1 MPASDAGASTAH
13 RIRSVLAIRPFRRLW
28 AVTALCATGDWL
40 SLLALSALATQLTSG
55 YQAQSFALGGVV
67 ATKLLP
73 AMLLGPLAG
82 AIADKLDRRRV
93 MVVCDV
99 LRFALFLSIPFVGTL
114 WWLFAATFLIEVC
127 ALFWIPA
134 KDASIPNLLKRP
146 HQIETAN
153 QLGLVMTYG
162 VAVIVAAGL
171 FSLLSQVDD
180 LLGATF
186 VTNAVSTAHVAL
198 VINGLA
204 YLACAVVVGFRI
216 PEISGRRGGGP
227 RNLQPGL
234 LAMLRDGFAFIGGT
248 PLVRGLVIGI
258 LGAFAA
264 GGAVIACA
272 KLYATSLGGGDGAYG
287 MLFVSVFVGLG
298 VGMAFAPQVARRM
311 PHNRLFGVAIVAA
324 GLAMIPAAL
333 AVHLFAAM
341 ATAALVGALAGV
353 AFLTGLT
360 IIGLQVDDAVRGRTI
375 SFVQS
380 IVRIDLFAS
389 MALVPVL
396 VGLVQPRQ
404 IVVFGQVFTIDGT
417 RTVLFGA
424 GLIAAAVGV
433 LAYRQ
438 MDDRRA
444 ESILTDLRVALSRRR
459 RGIGGLLI
467 AVEGNS
473 RADTA
478 EQAGRL
484 ADWLRGQGREVL
496 LTGVSPM
503 DEQRLRTVLDS
514 AGLTG
519 ERARALVA
527 AALRAEVIEHQVR
540 PALAAGT
547 VVVMERYVDSP
558 LAHLGAEAGVS
569 TSELEGLVDWATG
582 RLRPDITVLLDRN
595 PDGMSSAAAQRGL
608 PDLEHNWKVKKILTE
623 IAAANPDRYVVV
635 DADDTPENVAARIEH
650 ALDDLLPRSRPSVWP
665 ATERPPQPVNT
676 PSDGSPMSSSAPPMS
691 TDLSAD
697 SRGPSGSES
706 REHSG
711 SGAETK

>member
-1 MPASDAGASTAH
+1 M
-13 RIRSVLAIRPFRRLW
+13 LAIRPFRRLW
-28 AVTALCATGDWL
+28 AVTALCAIGDWL
-40 SLLALSALATQLTSG
+40 SLLALSALATQLTEG

-99 LRFALFLSIPFVGTL
+99 LRCGLFLSIPFVGTL
-114 WWLFAATFLIEVC
+114 WWLFLATFMIEIC

-134 KDASIPNLLKRP
+134 KDASIPNLLRRP
-146 HQIETAN
+146 DQVETAN

-162 VAVIVAAGL
+162 VAVILAAGL
-171 FSLLSQVDD
+171 FSFLSQIDEV
-180 LLGATF
+180 LGKKL
-186 VTNAVSTAHVAL
+186 VPDAVSTAHVAL

-204 YLACAVVVGFRI
+204 YLACAIVVGFRI
-216 PEISGRRGGGP
+216 REISGRRGKSSG
-227 RNLQPGL
+227 RNVQPGL
-234 LAMLRDGFAFIGGT
+234 LAMLRDGFAFVGGT

-287 MLFVSVFVGLG
+287 MLFVSVFVGLAA
-298 VGMAFAPQVARRM
+298 GMAVAPQLARRM
-311 PHNRLFGVAIVAA
+311 PRNRLFGVAIVAA
-324 GLAMIPAAL
+324 GLTMVPIAL
-333 AVHLFAAM
+333 AVHLFVAI
-341 ATAALVGALAGV
+341 ATTALVGALAGV

-360 IIGLQVDDAVRGRTI
+360 IIGTQVDDAIRGRTI

-380 IVRIDLFAS
+380 IVRVDLLAS

-396 VGLVQPRQ
+396 VGLVQPRLV
-404 IVVFGQVFTIDGT
+404 IVFGQAFTIDGT

-424 GLIAAAVGV
+424 GLVAAVVGV

-459 RGIGGLLI
+459 RATGGLLI
-467 AVEGNS
+467 AVEGNN

-478 EQAGRL
+478 DQAGRL
-484 ADWLRGQGREVL
+484 ADWLRERGREVL
-496 LTGVSPM
+496 LTEVSPL
-503 DEQRLRTVLDS
+503 DEQRLRAVLDS

-527 AALRAEVIEHQVR
+527 AALRAEVVERQIR

-558 LAHLGAEAGVS
+558 IAHLGAEADV
-569 TSELEGLVDWATG
+569 TPSELEGLVDWATG
-582 RLRPDITVLLDRN
+582 RLRPDLTVLLDRN
-595 PDGMSSAAAQRGL
+595 PDGFGSATAPRGL
-608 PDLEHNWKVKKILTE
+608 TDVEHHWKVQKILTE
-623 IAAANPDRYVVV
+623 LAAANPDRYVVV
-635 DADDTPENVAARIEH
+635 DADDTPDTVAARVRQ
-650 ALDDLLPRSRPSVWP
+650 ALAPLLPPPPRLLWP
-665 ATERPPQPVNT
+665 AVPVAATARQGDPPP
-676 PSDGSPMSSSAPPMS
+676 DGPG
-691 TDLSAD
+691 
-697 SRGPSGSES
+697 SR
-706 REHSG
+706 
-711 SGAETK
+711 AEQT

>member
-1 MPASDAGASTAH
+1 M
-13 RIRSVLAIRPFRRLW
+13 LAIRPFRRLW
-28 AVTALCATGDWL
+28 AVTALCAIGDWL
-40 SLLALSALATQLTSG
+40 SLLALSALATQLTEG

-99 LRFALFLSIPFVGTL
+99 LRFGLFLSIPFVGTL
-114 WWLFAATFLIEVC
+114 WWLFLATFMIEIC

-134 KDASIPNLLKRP
+134 KDASIPNLLRRP
-146 HQIETAN
+146 DQVETAN

-171 FSLLSQVDD
+171 FSFLSQIDEV
-180 LLGATF
+180 LGKKL
-186 VTNAVSTAHVAL
+186 VPDAVSTAHVAL

-204 YLACAVVVGFRI
+204 YLACAIVVGFRI
-216 PEISGRRGGGP
+216 REISGRPGKSAG
-227 RNLQPGL
+227 RNVQPGL
-234 LAMLRDGFAFIGGT
+234 LAMLRDGFAFVGGT

-287 MLFVSVFVGLG
+287 MLFVSVFVGLAA
-298 VGMAFAPQVARRM
+298 GMAVAPQLARRM

-324 GLAMIPAAL
+324 GLTMVPIAL
-333 AVHLFAAM
+333 AVHLFVAI
-341 ATAALVGALAGV
+341 ATTALVGALAGV

-360 IIGLQVDDAVRGRTI
+360 IIGTQVDDAIRGRTI

-380 IVRIDLFAS
+380 IVRVDLLAS

-396 VGLVQPRQ
+396 VGLVQPRLV
-404 IVVFGQVFTIDGT
+404 IVFGQAFTIDGT

-424 GLIAAAVGV
+424 GLVAAVVGV

-459 RGIGGLLI
+459 RATGGLLI
-467 AVEGNS
+467 AVEGNN

-478 EQAGRL
+478 DQAGRL
-484 ADWLRGQGREVL
+484 ADWLREGGREVL
-496 LTGVSPM
+496 LTEVSPL
-503 DEQRLRTVLDS
+503 DEQRLRAVLDS

-527 AALRAEVIEHQVR
+527 AALRAEVVERQIR

-558 LAHLGAEAGVS
+558 IAHLGAEAGV
-569 TSELEGLVDWATG
+569 TPSELEGLVDWATG
-582 RLRPDITVLLDRN
+582 RLRPDLTVLLDRN
-595 PDGMSSAAAQRGL
+595 PDGFGSVTAPRGL
-608 PDLEHNWKVKKILTE
+608 TDVEHHWKVQKILTE
-623 IAAANPDRYVVV
+623 LAAANPDRYVVV
-635 DADDTPENVAARIEH
+635 DADDTPDTVAARVRQ
-650 ALDDLLPRSRPSVWP
+650 ALAPLLPPPPRLLWP
-665 ATERPPQPVNT
+665 AVPVAATARQGDLPPDDP
-676 PSDGSPMSSSAPPMS
+676 GS
-691 TDLSAD
+691 
-697 SRGPSGSES
+697 R
-706 REHSG
+706 
-711 SGAETK
+711 AEQT